1 MLYYFAALLAAASLL
16 LLTNPRSES
25 NRWAAFFLGFASIG
39 GLADTLAAGEMN
51 VLAHLVQLMNHT
63 FTPYGVLVFSI
74 VYSDKVANARV
85 RLLLKGLLLLPVVGM
100 LSITP
105 IAPRLEL
112 DYPILLAWTAP
123 YYLASC
129 YLLLVSLWSEENSR
143 RKRNRFIIALI
154 MVPTLLAVLILINVA
169 NVISPAF
176 DYFRYISLFI
186 FYSLTVAVLCTFAY
200 GVLGVK
206 LRFERDQ
213 WESTRKAVS
222 SGTTIL
228 NHTIKNEIGKIAIS
242 TENLKSELS
251 AQSPEAAEQLRI
263 IETASSHMLAM
274 VTSIHSQ
281 TRSIVLREQP
291 VRLDELVERCLQQQP
306 LEGRPIQLKQH
317 SLCRPT
323 VLGDPLHL
331 LEALNNLVQNAIEA
345 IPEGTA
351 GEVKVTLS
359 WHKKAVRLLVSDTGK
374 GMTEEQLKQALE
386 PFYSTKNR
394 SRNFGLGLAYVYNV
408 VHQSGWTIELSSV
421 INEGTE
427 VLLHVPARKVMEI
440 KEGMG

>member
-1 MLYYFAALLAAASLL
+1 MLYYFAALLAAALLL

-39 GLADTLAAGEMN
+39 GLADTLAAAEMN
-51 VLAHLVQLMNHT
+51 ILAQLVQLMNHT
-63 FTPYGVLVFSI
+63 ITPYGVLVFSM

-85 RLLLKGLLLLPVVGM
+85 RLLLKGLLLLPAAVM
-100 LSITP
+100 LCITP
-105 IAPRLEL
+105 VAPRLEL
-112 DYPILLAWTAP
+112 DYRILLAWTAP

-129 YLLLVSLWSEENSR
+129 YLLLFSLWSEDNSR

-251 AQSPEAAEQLRI
+251 AGSPEAAEQLRI

-291 VRLDELVERCLQQQP
+291 IRLDELAERCLQQQP
-306 LEGRPIQLKQH
+306 LEGRPIQLKLH
-317 SLCRPT
+317 LLCRPT
-323 VLGDPLHL
+323 VLCDSLHL

-345 IPEGTA
+345 IPEGEA
-351 GEVKVTLS
+351 GEVNVTIS
-359 WHKKAVRLLVSDTGK
+359 WHKRAVRLLVSDTGR
-374 GMTEEQLKQALE
+374 GMNEEQLKQALE

-408 VHQSGWTIELSSV
+408 VQQSAWTIKLSSV
-421 INEGTE
+421 VGKGTD
-427 VLLHVPARKVMEI
+427 VLLHVPARKVLEI
-440 KEGMG
+440 KEGIG